1 VDNRRETVCSLDVEI
16 LMKKSCWCYEC
27 VKYIDAFPDVFPGLK
42 IPNTNMILCPHCG
55 NKRCPHATDHRLQCT
70 NSNDP
75 GQLGSTY
82 GIYPHPSKELFDF
95 IEKGSNKT

>member
-1 VDNRRETVCSLDVEI
+1 MDNRRETVCSLDVEI

-27 VKYIDAFPDVFPGLK
+27 VKDVDAFPDVPELK
-42 IPNTNMILCPHCG
+42 IPNNMILCPDCA
-55 NKRCPHATDHRLQCT
+55 NKRCPKATDHRWLCT
-70 NSNDP
+70 YSNDA
-75 GQLGSTY
+75 GQVGSRY